1 MRKRVFAFIVCISVL
16 LCLAACSEGGN
27 NPPTTFS
34 DGSFTYYSGDNL
46 SYSMK
51 TVPFDMVI
59 EEKTVPFH
67 KASFFELYVDHGY
80 TAYLVIS
87 LDRANLSD
95 DDIYWLTKYDDK
107 KFYKTLDVNVY
118 ANSEK
123 NQLQTESLHLMGIV
137 YDDDYIYYS
146 YCSDNQRYSFL
157 NSSFSCQVIIVPTGL
172 TESDT
177 VYYHYTHTV
186 DDSNYSDTIASLSTS
201 EREAIVQA
209 AED

>member
-1 MRKRVFAFIVCISVL
+1 MRKRLIAFISSLGLLFCLCACTENGSV
-16 LCLAACSEGGN
+16 S
-27 NPPTTFS
+27 PTIFS
-34 DGSFTYYSGDNL
+34 DGSMVYNSGNHL

-51 TVPFDMVI
+51 TIPFDMVV
-59 EEKTVPFH
+59 EEKTVPFY
-67 KASFFELYVDHGY
+67 KVSFFELYADHGY
-80 TAYLVIS
+80 TAYIVVS

-107 KFYKTLDVNVY
+107 KYSKTLDVNVY
-118 ANSEK
+118 ADSEK
-123 NQLQTESLHLMGIV
+123 NQLKSKLLHLMGIV

-146 YCSDNQRYSFL
+146 YCSESQRYSFL
-157 NSSFSCQVIIVPTGL
+157 DSSFSCQAIIIPTGL

-177 VYYHYTHTV
+177 VYYHYTHTI
-186 DDSNYSDTIASLSTS
+186 DDSNYSDTIASLTTS